1 MKLIEEI
8 KHQLRKKGYKL
19 TPQRMAILDVIT
31 RINEHLTPAAIY
43 ERVHEEYP
51 EIGLV
56 TIYRTIW
63 LLNKLELICEV
74 HGGGDSRSYILRRP
88 HGHHHHL
95 VCNECGTVVDFAGCD
110 LGAIEQKLSKE
121 TDFEIED
128 HLLEFS
134 GRCGV
139 CKKTD

>member
-1 MKLIEEI
+1 MEEI

-19 TPQRMAILDVIT
+19 TPQRVAILDVIT

-43 ERVHEEYP
+43 ERVHKEYP

-63 LLNKLELICEV
+63 LLNELELICEV
-74 HGGGDSRSYILRRP
+74 HGGGASRSYVLRRP

-95 VCNECGTVVDFAGCD
+95 VCNECGTVVDFAACD
-110 LGAIEQKLSKE
+110 LSKVEQKLSEE
-121 TDFEIED
+121 TGFKIED

-134 GRCGV
+134 GQCGV
-139 CKKTD
+139 CMKEGQV